1 MKKSLY
7 HILGVPQNATPDAIA
22 EAHARLLAAY
32 SERQQQGDQSVL
44 NDLVG
49 LKGAYEILS
58 NPAKRMIYDEKFA
71 ATQFQARPIAIPK
84 SDAYKPIPSASSSLT
99 PIPSANAMLTNC
111 KICGREVSR
120 TAKTCPH
127 CGEEVPALAL
137 KADIKEQKQKNVSV
151 GGIIFALVVLIF
163 LISGITNRSPE
174 PVSVATAPRIDK
186 FNAKVECE
194 KFVLQRLKAPAGANF
209 APFSELIITGNGNG
223 PWTVFG
229 YVDSQNSFGAV
240 LRSRYTCTVA
250 FEGDGVSLQS
260 LQINAQS

>member
-22 EAHARLLAAY
+22 EAHARLLNEY
-32 SERQQQGDQSVL
+32 GERQQQGDQSVS

-71 ATQFQARPIAIPK
+71 AMQFQARPIAIPK
-84 SDAYKPIPSASSSLT
+84 ADSYKPIPDASAQSAPL
-99 PIPSANAMLTNC
+99 PSTNAMLTSC
-111 KICGREVSR
+111 KTCGREVSR

-127 CGEEVPALAL
+127 CGEEAPAVAL
-137 KADIKEQKQKNVSV
+137 KPNIKEQKQKNVGIGS
-151 GGIIFALVVLIF
+151 IIFALVVLIF
-163 LISGITNRSPE
+163 IVSSITNRSPE
-174 PVSVATAPRIDK
+174 SISAATTPRLDK

-194 KFVLQRLKAPAGANF
+194 KFILQRLKAPAGANF
-209 APFSELIITGNGNG
+209 SPTSELIVTGAGNG

-229 YVDSQNSFGAV
+229 YVDSQNSFGAM
-240 LRSRYTCTVA
+240 LRSRYTCTVV
-250 FEGDGVSLQS
+250 FNGDSVSLQN
-260 LQINAQS
+260 LQIDAQS